1 MKRLK
6 LTLLFSLFAIVSCFA
21 QTTRYWVEGGTAY
34 GNDGTKW
41 SLTSGG
47 SPIGGTIT
55 WQTNDIAIFDA
66 NSGSGIVVIIN
77 AIGTIGKLQIYG
89 NRTVTIR
96 PDEADNRVLDLNTSG
111 SNTFYLESGST
122 FIISGLDAATDRYLR
137 LNLNSGTNAEIYG
150 YLKVTD
156 GGGDQYGELTK
167 SSNVTI
173 NFYNGSTYEHN
184 SKHTSSDLPVAT
196 WNTGST
202 CKITGITGSLPGNYA
217 QNFHHLTWDCGSQS
231 KDLDFNGNIT
241 TINGNFTV
249 ANTNNYV
256 LGLSGSVVVNT
267 TIKGDYIQSGGKFA
281 LARYAPD
288 NILHIDGNFT
298 LSGGFFYMSIE
309 DGAHTIVNLKGN
321 MSLSSGAELRT
332 AIGTSAYTNFNFK
345 GSGIQTFTN
354 GGAILYY
361 KTHLTVVSPAI
372 LDLGGNVLGHYQYST
387 GDFTLQSGAGIRTS
401 HASGMTATGNASGC
415 IQTMG
420 TRTYDN
426 GGHYTFYTNGS
437 QSTGSGLQSAI
448 SGSVTIGSTANTTN
462 LSFSNS
468 TTMSGSLI
476 IVKGSVATSN
486 ISYASGATL
495 EYAGNTA
502 QTMGS
507 NEWPSSTVPNLKINN
522 SAGVVMN
529 AGKTVTNN
537 LNLYSGALS
546 IGSNNTL
553 TLHNSSITVT
563 SGSLTGGGLS
573 GITFSGSG
581 SATLPGV
588 SGGLKDLAIN
598 RSGATITIGGAV
610 NVTGTLTMTVGS
622 CALGAGSITYGPT
635 AILLYNGSVTQ
646 TSGSAEFPT
655 SNQPAQIIFQNS
667 VQVNLHQNRSFAGT
681 IQLNSGSFN
690 LGNYQLNF
698 AGDIQQTNGT
708 IISGTSGHLV
718 LDENA
723 SQTMIPGSAS
733 VYLLTL
739 NRSGGVYLNG
749 DATVHTTLT
758 LTSGELSIG
767 NYQLTLN
774 GNISKTSG
782 TLTGGNNSS
791 MVFGG
796 SGAATTLP
804 AITLK
809 DLGINRSNGIN
820 LGGNVTVKN
829 KLTLSA
835 GTLNIGA
842 NTLYLDG
849 IINASGGSIG
859 GSSSTLQINENSLKT
874 STVLPPCELA
884 NLYITRSDGVS
895 MTGNVTVHNALEIY
909 SGNLMIGSFNTLTLN
924 GTLTENTGQLIAG
937 NESSLS
943 IGGSGAILDLGL
955 TDLYNLSL
963 TRPNGNRLN
972 NPLKIWGTFT
982 LANSEIDLNGNAIS
996 YGPGGTLLYRGI
1008 SVQTT
1013 SDKEWPEVDGP
1024 RNVFIQ
1030 NMNNVLLHNDRSVP
1044 GDLQIALGN
1053 FGIRTNTLTIGNN
1066 LTVLGSGSLVGGKDS
1081 NLNISGLFVLNPIN
1095 LPQITLN
1102 NLTIN
1107 RTGSGVNL
1115 QGKLTLM
1122 GTLTLTNGLLQ
1133 IGNQVLS
1140 LRKPIAGELNNL
1152 QSNPSSS
1159 LEIEGDEPGLNIG
1172 PSENIRLSQLLMLT
1186 VSNTNANGCTLN
1198 GDLTVF
1204 GSLIVNGGAKFS
1216 VKPGKFLSINGTLIC
1231 GDDDSFTLE
1240 SNQDATASLIVNG
1253 PSMPAKK
1260 IRSQRYIKGYTS
1272 NTNGWHMMG
1281 TPVDKLKIDESPFYP
1296 ESDDDLYTYNE
1307 NENLWINYKVPG
1319 NFTHFEKGEG
1329 YLIASHVDENKWFL
1343 GEIFNF
1349 DLTFQNLSLT
1359 DDRGW
1364 HLLGNP
1370 YTSGLR
1376 WNDGLWNLTGVNAIA
1391 KIWKESIHN
1400 YIDLDPLGFIPPH
1413 NGFFVRVFDF
1423 NNSLTIPQLSR
1434 VHTPQN
1440 WYKESQRPTL
1450 TLTAQSL
1457 ENNTATVC
1465 RVRFDENASDAFDH
1479 DMDCSYLSCFQQPSV
1494 FYSTNLFGDRL
1505 STNTLPFDEET
1516 IVPLYFKKGL
1526 STSYRFD
1533 AEGFENFAEGVK
1545 IILKDEKLNIST
1557 DLMIQSQYNFTSAM
1571 DDDPNR
1577 FKLIFTGNTGIEESN
1592 SPSPFRILAEGNL
1605 LHFHLPAECIGRS
1618 LSCQVFDL
1626 TGRKVFQTSIE
1637 PGAGM
1642 IAHPITVKGIY
1653 IVRILIP
1660 DSNRQ
1665 FTAKT
1670 SIF

>member
-1 MKRLK
+1 MKRFT
-6 LTLLFSLFAIVSCFA
+6 LTLTFFIIVVFSCFS
-21 QTTRYWVEGGTAY
+21 QTTRYWVGGGMAY

-47 SPIGGTIT
+47 TPIGGLIT
-55 WQTNDIAIFDA
+55 WQTNDIARFDA
-66 NSGSGIVVIIN
+66 NSGTGIVVIIN
-77 AIGTIGKLQIYG
+77 AIGTIGKLYITG
-89 NRTVTIR
+89 NQTVTVKG
-96 PDEADNRVLDLNTSG
+96 DGVDDRVLDIDTEG
-111 SNTFYLESGST
+111 SETFYLGSGST
-122 FIISGLDAATDRYLR
+122 FIIVGASNGMYLR
-137 LNLNSGTNAEIYG
+137 INMNSSTTAKIYG

-156 GGGDQYGELTK
+156 DINGYGEFSK
-167 SSNVTI
+167 SSDAAIT
-173 NFYNGSTYEHN
+173 FYDGSTYEHN
-184 SKHTSSDLPVAT
+184 SKETGSDIPVAN

-202 CKITGITGSLPGNYA
+202 CKITGITGSLPGNYD
-217 QNFHHLTWDCGSQS
+217 QNFNHLTWDCGSQS
-231 KDLDFNGNIT
+231 KDLDFNGQIT

-249 ANTNNYV
+249 ANTNNYI
-256 LGLSGSVVVNT
+256 LGLSGTSSVT
-267 TIKGDYIQSGGKFA
+267 TTVKGNFIQSGGKFA
-281 LARYAPD
+281 MARYSPD
-288 NILHIDGNFT
+288 NILNIDGNFT
-298 LSGGFFYMSIE
+298 LSGGYFYMSIS
-309 DGAHTIVNLKGN
+309 DGANSIVNLKGN
-321 MSLSSGAELRT
+321 MSLTSGAQLRT
-332 AIGTSAYTNFNFK
+332 SDGTSAYTNFNFT
-345 GSGIQTFTN
+345 GTGNQSFTN
-354 GGAILYY
+354 SGAILYY
-361 KTHLTVVSPAI
+361 KTHFTVVSPAV
-372 LDLGGNVLGHYQYST
+372 LDLGENVLGHNLYST
-387 GDFTLQSGAGIRTS
+387 GDFTLQSGAGIKTS
-401 HASGMTATGNASGC
+401 HTSGITATGNTSGC
-415 IQTMG
+415 IQLMG
-420 TRTYDN
+420 TRNYSS
-426 GGHYTFYTNGS
+426 GGHYTFYSSGAQATGNGLPTS
-437 QSTGSGLQSAI
+437 PTGNI
-448 SGSVTIGSTANTTN
+448 TIGSTTNTTN

-468 TTMSGSLI
+468 TTISGSLI

-581 SATLPGV
+581 NVTLPGV

-610 NVTGTLTMTVGS
+610 NVTGTLTMTAGS
-622 CALGAGSITYGPT
+622 CALGAGTITYGP
-635 AILLYNGSVTQ
+635 AALLLYNGSATQ
-646 TSGSAEFPT
+646 TTGSAEFPT

-698 AGDIQQTNGT
+698 AGDFQQTNGT

-718 LDENA
+718 YDENA
-723 SQTMIPGSAS
+723 SQTMIPGSANL
-733 VYLLTL
+733 YQLTV
-739 NRSGGVYLNG
+739 NRSGGLYLNG
-749 DATVHTTLT
+749 DATVHTSLT
-758 LTSGELSIG
+758 LTNGELSIG

-774 GNISKTSG
+774 GNISKTLG

-791 MVFGG
+791 VVFGG

-809 DLGINRSNGIN
+809 DLHINRGNGIN
-820 LGGNVTVKN
+820 LGGDVTVKS

-842 NTLYLDG
+842 YTLYLDG
-849 IINASGGSIG
+849 TINASGGSLG
-859 GSSSTLQINENSLKT
+859 GSSSTLQINETTLKT
-874 STVLPPCELA
+874 STDLPPCELA
-884 NLYITRSDGVS
+884 NLYITRSDGVN
-895 MTGNVTVHNALEIY
+895 MTGNVTVHNALAIY

-943 IGGSGAILDLGL
+943 IGGSGTILDLGL

-963 TRPNGNRLN
+963 TRPNGIRLN

-982 LANSEIDLNGNAIS
+982 LSNSEIDLNGNAIS

-1186 VSNTNANGCTLN
+1186 ISNTNVNGCNLN

-1253 PSMPAKK
+1253 PSVPAKK
-1260 IRSQRYIKGYTS
+1260 IRSQRFIKGYTS
-1272 NTNGWHMMG
+1272 STNGWHLLG
-1281 TPVDKLKIDESPFYP
+1281 SPVDNLEISGSPFNP
-1296 ESDDDLYTYNE
+1296 ETDDDLFIYDET
-1307 NENLWINYKVPG
+1307 ENLWLNYKVPG
-1319 NFTHFEKGEG
+1319 NFTHFQCGKG
-1329 YLIASHVDENKWFL
+1329 YLIASHVDENKWFSGDL
-1343 GEIFNF
+1343 FNY
-1349 DLTFQNLSLT
+1349 DLTINNFSYN
-1359 DDRGW
+1359 DERGW

-1370 YTSGLR
+1370 YTCGLR
-1376 WNDGLWNLTGVNAIA
+1376 WNDGLWNLIGVNDIA

-1400 YIDLDPLGFIPPH
+1400 YIDLDPGGFIPPH
-1413 NGFFVRVFDF
+1413 NGFFIRVSDE
-1423 NNSLTIPQLSR
+1423 NNALTIPQLSR

-1457 ENNTATVC
+1457 ENNTATIC
-1465 RVRFDENASDAFDH
+1465 RVRFDEMATYAFDNEL
-1479 DMDCSYLSCFQQPSV
+1479 DCAYLSGFQQPPA
-1494 FYSTNLFGDRL
+1494 FYTCSTYGDRL

-1516 IVPLYFKKGL
+1516 TVNLFFKKGI
-1526 STSYRFD
+1526 SASYRFD
-1533 AEGFENFAEGVK
+1533 AEGIETFPEGVK
-1545 IILKDEKLNIST
+1545 IILVDEKLNIST
-1557 DLMIQSQYNFTSAM
+1557 DLMIQPYHQFTAAA
-1571 DDDPNR
+1571 DDNADR
-1577 FKLIFTGNTGIEESN
+1577 FKLIFTGNTGIDENFDPDRCRIFADGNHLYFDLPNESK
-1592 SPSPFRILAEGNL
+1592 GK
-1605 LHFHLPAECIGRS
+1605 S
-1618 LSCQVFDL
+1618 LTCQIFDL
-1626 TGRKVFQTSIE
+1626 TGRKVFQTWLE
-1637 PGAGM
+1637 AGNSM
-1642 IAHPITVKGIY
+1642 IAHPISVKGIY
-1653 IVRILIP
+1653 IVRIIEQ

-1670 SIF
+1670 GIF